1 MAMRLFARL
10 NTSGRETHIEVM
22 GHFHDREPAWSL
34 PIHARFNDLSD
45 PETVPQATKYASV
58 VDSDV
63 PMVAQHICLDSRQAE
78 DALLTAILP
87 GDCRSFDIGAL
98 FGFRGF
104 HEGLQKD

>member
-1 MAMRLFARL
+1 MS
-10 NTSGRETHIEVM
+10 TTKDGTQPYYK
-22 GHFHDREPAWSL
+22 DRGNGQP
-34 PIHARFNDLSD
+34 ARFNDLSD
-45 PETVPQATKYASV
+45 PETVPQATKYVRV

-87 GDCRSFDIGAL
+87 EDCRSFDIGAL
-98 FGFRGF
+98 FGVRGF